1 MEQLPIL
8 EYKGYKALLTLN
20 PSDNRLWGE
29 ICSPENP
36 SAPMDSWGFAGDDIK
51 KAEDVFRY
59 QVEKIISYKEF
70 NEKCHECKSKTDFE
84 SVRCVMNILPKE
96 FEQRISE
103 NKFDATLLDAVK
115 GGDYEVPL
123 YYVTKAWDIIL
134 KGELFPIDFMIG
146 PEEEEDCTEADIQ
159 EFLAEEKAIRT
170 RCEACRDNN
179 KMKNVWKESFNID
192 IDTLNIDFSQFN
204 MHLPPNVSYEE
215 YQDYFMDVP
224 EGIDEWILCGI
235 NHPSS
240 DIVTHDE
247 VSALMEFTAE
257 VLLRRKGVL

>member
-1 MEQLPIL
+1 
-8 EYKGYKALLTLN
+8 
-20 PSDNRLWGE
+20 
-29 ICSPENP
+29 
-36 SAPMDSWGFAGDDIK
+36 
-51 KAEDVFRY
+51 
-59 QVEKIISYKEF
+59 
-70 NEKCHECKSKTDFE
+70 
-84 SVRCVMNILPKE
+84 
-96 FEQRISE
+96 
-103 NKFDATLLDAVK
+103 
-115 GGDYEVPL
+115 
-123 YYVTKAWDIIL
+123 
-134 KGELFPIDFMIG
+134 
-146 PEEEEDCTEADIQ
+146 
-159 EFLAEEKAIRT
+159 
-170 RCEACRDNN
+170 
-179 KMKNVWKESFNID
+179 MKNVWKESFNID